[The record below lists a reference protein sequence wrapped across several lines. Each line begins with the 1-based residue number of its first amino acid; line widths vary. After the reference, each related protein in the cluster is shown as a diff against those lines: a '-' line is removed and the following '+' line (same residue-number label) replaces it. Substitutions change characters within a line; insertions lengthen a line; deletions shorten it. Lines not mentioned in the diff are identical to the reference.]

1 MRRPTGPFPISAA
14 LLWSVAFHLS
24 LSALGAWSYFGS
36 SPGNGST
43 SAASGNTPVAI
54 RYSESK
60 KSTPKAKTPPK
71 SLALPRAEKSSFA
84 TGVSEHP
91 VPHPVEAAS
100 GADTQGKS
108 SSHPYW
114 GTLHQELSRQL
125 SQFNQAGQ
133 LKVEQ
138 APLQLRLTLDSE
150 GKLIDASLPSV
161 LDLVKQGAFEPLPSL
176 PQDLRSLLKDSTFS
190 VSFTIRL
197 SDGT

>member
-1 MRRPTGPFPISAA
+1 M
-14 LLWSVAFHLS
+14 S

-60 KSTPKAKTPPK
+60 KSTPKATAPRR
-71 SLALPRAEKSSFA
+71 SLALPRAEKPSLA
-84 TGVSEHP
+84 TGASDLPLP
-91 VPHPVEAAS
+91 VPVEAVPVA
-100 GADTQGKS
+100 GAPGKPS
-108 SSHPYW
+108 AHPYW